1 MIDRNEA
8 ELSGHSCCNEQK
20 HITTSLALQA
30 TSNSPETTIKAKVG
44 LSEFC
49 AKKNENSAGVTCKFC
64 AAF

>member
-20 HITTSLALQA
+20 HIMKSLALQA
-30 TSNSPETTIKAKVG
+30 TSNSPEATIKVKVG

-49 AKKNENSAGVTCKFC
+49 AKKLKILQA
-64 AAF
+64 